1 MSFSMNDMMEIQI
14 NIFSKDSIIN
24 TENIEWEDLRIEN
37 CPLKSFLDYEKTL
50 RKLNLKFDKL
60 RYCEFE
66 NLIHVW
72 KGEQSL
78 TKKKSLDEFKK
89 IFSKNFYI
97 KSITYDIAKFYI
109 FKVKMNAT
117 EKGKRNI
124 LSGLIRKNKFMNFEL
139 EIVEPNNNV
148 CHEIKSLGV
157 QNHHMKKFDIRLGSW
172 IIVYFTDIYL

>member
-1 MSFSMNDMMEIQI
+1 MAFSIDDLIEIQV

-24 TENIEWEDLRIEN
+24 PDFIEWEDIRIN
-37 CPLKSFLDYEKTL
+37 NSPLKTFLDYEKTL

-78 TKKKSLDEFKK
+78 TIKKSIDEFKK
-89 IFSKNFYI
+89 IFSKNFSI

-109 FKVKMNAT
+109 FKVKMIAT
-117 EKGKRNI
+117 EKGN
-124 LSGLIRKNKFMNFEL
+124 LLFHQVL
-139 EIVEPNNNV
+139 
-148 CHEIKSLGV
+148 L
-157 QNHHMKKFDIRLGSW
+157 KKINS
-172 IIVYFTDIYL
+172 